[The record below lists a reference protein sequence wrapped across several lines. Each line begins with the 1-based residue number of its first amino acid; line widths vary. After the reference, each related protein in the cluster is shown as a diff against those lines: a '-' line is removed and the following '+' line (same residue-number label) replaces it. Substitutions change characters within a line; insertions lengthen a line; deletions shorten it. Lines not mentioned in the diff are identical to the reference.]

1 MSIRLKD
8 TIYNTANYSTDSDK
22 LDGYDSTH
30 YMQYKSATTAAT
42 AQWYRIAQS
51 ASGIS
56 NNIGIFEIYGSTSGY
71 HTDVGYLTI
80 GKQVYGLETG
90 SGSNAGRLRLS
101 FSDDASTN
109 WGYAYLYFLC
119 IS

>member
-1 MSIRLKD
+1 MEYL
-8 TIYNTANYSTDSDK
+8 IYIYVNYPEGFSEK
-22 LDGYDSTH
+22 
-30 YMQYKSATTAAT
+30 TTM
-42 AQWYRIAQS
+42 
-51 ASGIS
+51 
-56 NNIGIFEIYGSTSGY
+56 IFGNGDHVGST